1 MFENRMCRPS
11 QDRRLVG
18 GPVAAQAYRPP
29 ALLTM
34 PPVRDSERG
43 RFQQASQGEREPYQD
58 SSDASPNVMGIETL
72 VTDGD
77 RSGFRT
83 VLWH

>member
-1 MFENRMCRPS
+1 
-11 QDRRLVG
+11 
-18 GPVAAQAYRPP
+18 
-29 ALLTM
+29 M